1 VQADSALWEYAYKKR
16 ILLISSSNLI
26 AALKMIKDLWIR
38 TDQTK
43 NALEIADRG
52 GKLYDKFVNFL
63 SSLEDIGSHLE
74 KSHTAYTAAMKQLK
88 TGNGNLIGQVE
99 KLKKLGI
106 KTTSS
111 IPEKALK
118 D

>member
-1 VQADSALWEYAYKKR
+1 
-16 ILLISSSNLI
+16 
-26 AALKMIKDLWIR
+26 MIKDLWVR

-43 NALEIADRG
+43 NAIEIAERG
-52 GKLYDKFVNFL
+52 GKLYDKFVNFI
-63 SSLEDIGSHLE
+63 SSLEDIGNHLD
-74 KSHTAYTAAMKQLK
+74 KSHIAYSNAMKQLK
-88 TGNGNLIGQVE
+88 TGSGNLLGQVE

-111 IPEKALK
+111 IPEKVLK